1 MRIKQKYII
10 DFAKG
15 VTWLLVISL
24 IFLYNQTGNIT
35 AWIYFC
41 LHGSYGL
48 MWVSKSYIFPD
59 KTWES
64 RVGIPYA
71 LLILIGLI
79 LYWAPAYIITSTSHQ
94 ASLNIIILAIC
105 TFTIGVF
112 YHFVSDMQK
121 FIFLKY
127 QSGLITD
134 GFWKQCRHPN
144 YFGELL
150 IYLSFVIMVFETTLW
165 WMPAMILMLFIV
177 AVWIPNMIKIDKSLS
192 RFEEHKAYKK
202 KTAFIIPYIL

>member
-15 VTWLLVISL
+15 VTWLLVLCL
-24 IFLYNQTGNIT
+24 IFLYDQIDNFT
-35 AWIYFC
+35 AWVYFC
-41 LHGSYGL
+41 LHGSYGV

-64 RVGIPYA
+64 KVGIPYA
-71 LLILIGLI
+71 SLILFGLI
-79 LYWAPAYIITSTSHQ
+79 LYWAPAFIITFTSHQ
-94 ASLNIIILAIC
+94 ASLEMIVLAIC
-105 TFTIGVF
+105 TFSIGVF
-112 YHFVSDMQK
+112 YHFASDMQK

-150 IYLSFVIMVFETTLW
+150 IYLSFIVLVMESSLW
-165 WMPAMILMLFIV
+165 WIPTAILILFIV
-177 AVWIPNMIKIDKSLS
+177 AVWIPNMIAIERSLS
-192 RFEEHKAYKK
+192 RFEEHESYKK

>member
-24 IFLYNQTGNIT
+24 IFLYNQTENLT

-71 LLILIGLI
+71 LLILFGLI
-79 LYWAPAYIITSTSHQ
+79 LYWAPAFIINITAHQ
-94 ASLNIIILAIC
+94 ASLEMIVLAI
-105 TFTIGVF
+105 FIFIIGAF
-112 YHFVSDMQK
+112 YHFASDMQK

-127 QSGLITD
+127 KSGLITD

-150 IYLSFVIMVFETTLW
+150 IYLSFIILVLESSLW
-165 WMPAMILMLFIV
+165 WIPTLILGLFIV
-177 AVWIPNMIKIDKSLS
+177 AVWIPNMIAIEKSLS
-192 RFEEHKAYKK
+192 RFDEHKSYKK
-202 KTAFIIPYIL
+202 NTALIIPYIL

>member
-1 MRIKQKYII
+1 MRTKQKYII

-15 VTWLLVISL
+15 VTWLLVLSL
-24 IFLYNQTGNIT
+24 IFCLNQEQNMT

-48 MWVSKSYIFPD
+48 MWVAKSYIFPD

-64 RVGIPYA
+64 KVGIPYA
-71 LLILIGLI
+71 FLIFFGLV
-79 LYWAPAYIITSTSHQ
+79 LYWAPAFIITLAGHE
-94 ASLNIIILAIC
+94 ASLPIITAAIF
-105 TFTIGVF
+105 TFSIGVF
-112 YHFVSDMQK
+112 YHFASDMQK
-121 FIFLKY
+121 YIFLKNN
-127 QSGLITD
+127 SGLITD

-150 IYLSFVIMVFETTLW
+150 IYLSFVLLVIETSLW
-165 WMPAMILMLFIV
+165 WLPATILVLFIV

-192 RFEEHKAYKK
+192 RFDEHKSYKE
-202 KTAFIIPYIL
+202 KTAFIVPYIL

>member
-1 MRIKQKYII
+1 MRIKQKYMI

-15 VTWLLVISL
+15 VTWLLVLYL
-24 IFLYNQTGNIT
+24 IYYYNQVNNLT
-35 AWIYFC
+35 AWVYFC
-41 LHGSYGL
+41 LHGSYGI

-64 RVGIPYA
+64 KVGIPYA
-71 LLILIGLI
+71 LLILIGLV
-79 LYWAPAYIITSTSHQ
+79 LYWTPAYIITSSGHQ
-94 ASLNIIILAIC
+94 SSLEIIVLAIC
-105 TFTIGVF
+105 TFSIGVF
-112 YHFVSDMQK
+112 YHFASDMQK

-134 GFWKQCRHPN
+134 GFWQQCRHPN

-150 IYLSFVIMVFETTLW
+150 IYLSFIIMVIETPLW
-165 WMPAMILMLFIV
+165 WLPTVILTLFII

-192 RFEEHKAYKK
+192 RFEEHKSYKE

>member
-71 LLILIGLI
+71 LLILFGLI
-79 LYWAPAYIITSTSHQ
+79 LYWAPAFIITITAHQ
-94 ASLNIIILAIC
+94 ASLEMIVLAI
-105 TFTIGVF
+105 
-112 YHFVSDMQK
+112 
-121 FIFLKY
+121 FIL
-127 QSGLITD
+127 SLI
-134 GFWKQCRHPN
+134 H
-144 YFGELL
+144 
-150 IYLSFVIMVFETTLW
+150 I
-165 WMPAMILMLFIV
+165 
-177 AVWIPNMIKIDKSLS
+177 
-192 RFEEHKAYKK
+192 
-202 KTAFIIPYIL
+202 